1 MNIGDKVRML
11 HGREEGIIVRFL
23 DNKLVEIEIEDGF
36 RIPVLRSELAVV
48 SSEEAVRFKREN
60 LVEER
65 QPVSREVFA
74 NKGVY
79 MAFLI
84 INDTALALYLIN
96 NTDLELP
103 YTIGEIQ
110 QENYKGLQAGV
121 LKGKSSVKVQEVNT
135 KNFENWPAYLLQ
147 FLFFKS
153 GAGIPQEPLTKKIR
167 FRANT
172 FFKNKQTAPVLAKD
186 AYVFQVDKEAAEV
199 QPQKI
204 TDALYGENTVDVKP
218 NRLPAPARETDL
230 HIEKL
235 SKDYAKM
242 GSPQILQLQLQT
254 FENTL
259 DQAIANGMDE
269 IIFIHGVGNGVLR
282 TEIHK
287 RLSKNKQVEYF
298 KDAMK
303 EKFGYGATLV
313 KLK

>member
-1 MNIGDKVRML
+1 ML
-11 HGREEGIIVRFL
+11 HGREEGIITRFL

-36 RIPVLRSELAVV
+36 RIPVLRTELAIV
-48 SSEEAVRFKREN
+48 SAEEAVRFKRETP
-60 LVEER
+60 VDDR

-79 MAFLI
+79 MAFLL

-103 YTIGEIQ
+103 YTIGEVQ

-121 LKGKSSVKVQEVNT
+121 LKARTSVKIQEVNT

-147 FLFFKS
+147 FLFFKA
-153 GAGIPQEPLTKKIR
+153 GAGAIQEPLTKKIR

-172 FFKNKQTAPVLAKD
+172 FFKSKQTAPVLGKD
-186 AYVFQVDKEAAEV
+186 AYVFQVDKEATEI

-204 TDALYGENTVDVKP
+204 TDALYGENTAEVKP
-218 NRLPAPARETDL
+218 ARLPAPARETDL

-235 SKDYAKM
+235 SKDHAKM

-254 FENTL
+254 FESTL
-259 DQAIANGMDE
+259 DQAIANGMEE

-313 KLK
+313 KIK